1 MKETDAAAPVEAV
14 AAGEERGTYWEA
26 GVSALRQVYSSSSS
40 SSLYSDSGSGSGI
53 VAR

>member
-1 MKETDAAAPVEAV
+1 MKETDASAPMEAV

-26 GVSALRQVYSSSSS
+26 GVRVLPQVYSSSSS
-40 SSLYSDSGSGSGI
+40 SSLDSDSGSGSGI